1 MPSVGLLFTA
11 NMKLMK
17 DHCFLFAWYSTDN
30 CPLIYRFM
38 LDKDEINFSALF
50 SFLFLLKKILYK
62 YIFLQSLQWF
72 DFIVSA
78 V

>member
-1 MPSVGLLFTA
+1 
-11 NMKLMK
+11 
-17 DHCFLFAWYSTDN
+17 
-30 CPLIYRFM
+30 M

-50 SFLFLLKKILYK
+50 CFPFFLRKMNLYK
-62 YIFLQSLQWF
+62 YIFLQILHWF